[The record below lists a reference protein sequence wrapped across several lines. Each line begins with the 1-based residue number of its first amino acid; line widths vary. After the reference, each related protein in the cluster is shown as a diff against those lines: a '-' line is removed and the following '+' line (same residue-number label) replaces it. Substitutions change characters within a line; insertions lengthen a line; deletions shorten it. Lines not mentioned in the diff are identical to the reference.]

1 MPNIDRLN
9 LGSPACAVVKTLAFQ
24 ASNPGSIQIDF
35 HITFFFLL
43 LLPWSS
49 NLSL

>member
-35 HITFFFLL
+35 HITPPSLVIKPFSLE
-43 LLPWSS
+43 
-49 NLSL
+49 LST